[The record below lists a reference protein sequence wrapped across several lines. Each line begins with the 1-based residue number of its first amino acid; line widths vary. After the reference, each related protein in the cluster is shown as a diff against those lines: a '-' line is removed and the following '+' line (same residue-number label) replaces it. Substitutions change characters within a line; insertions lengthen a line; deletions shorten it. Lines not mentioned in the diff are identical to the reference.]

1 MLLIRDK
8 SIDLI
13 FSILC
18 KWMKIFSL
26 HGHSVPLF
34 FILALLLHICLWNIT
49 WVDLFGIWIPLVS
62 CFFPSYTFFFTSLI
76 FLCIYSKT
84 ISFLRWAMKIFHAW
98 TMHQWSE
105 TAGPLFKWLYSHECH
120 VLNIYLCS
128 FFRSSHCSMVN
139 CAIPGCSCITII
151 TKQKRNGLFSS

>member
-13 FSILC
+13 LSFLC
-18 KWMKIFSL
+18 KWMKIVSL
-26 HGHSVPLF
+26 HGTFIPLF
-34 FILALLLHICLWNIT
+34 FIPALLLHICQWNIT
-49 WVDLFGIWIPLVS
+49 WVNLFGICQWNIPL
-62 CFFPSYTFFFTSLI
+62 FPLFLKQYLFLDGQWKSFT
-76 FLCIYSKT
+76 
-84 ISFLRWAMKIFHAW
+84 HE
-98 TMHQWSE
+98 TMLQWSE

-120 VLNIYLCS
+120 VLNIYFCS

-139 CAIPGCSCITII
+139 CAMPGCSCITII